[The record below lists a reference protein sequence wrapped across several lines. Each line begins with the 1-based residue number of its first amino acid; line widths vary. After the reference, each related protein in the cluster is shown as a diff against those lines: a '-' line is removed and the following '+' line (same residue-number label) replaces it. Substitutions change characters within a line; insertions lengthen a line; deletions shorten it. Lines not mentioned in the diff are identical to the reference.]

1 LRRTRVTLLTI
12 TILSLS
18 LCAVAHTEPRSV
30 AEVVKKVKAVYS
42 RDCCFKAT
50 FNQVTVNVAMD
61 LKDRFD
67 GTIYVKKP
75 GLIALD
81 VESPERQK
89 VVLRGRSYVI
99 YFPEDRSAARGE
111 VPPEMDVEHFFG
123 FFANIGDME
132 RNFSIQFPNRV
143 MDEDEKL
150 IFLELAAKNNS
161 RSTFRI
167 MLGIDLNRF
176 TIRRAIIY
184 DALGNYNRFDLSNIT
199 FLSSVPDKVF
209 EDVPAASEKADLS
222 LIPAIKNSGR

>member
-132 RNFSIQFPNRV
+132 RNFSIQFPNRMV
-143 MDEDEKL
+143 DEVEKL
-150 IFLELAAKNNS
+150 IFLELTARNNP